1 MELLADAVADEAAD
15 DPEPGRLGVGLDGP
29 ADVGERAAGAHRGDA
44 ELEALAGDLDEAAAL
59 LVDLAD
65 EERGVGVAVDAVEED
80 RDVEVDDVA
89 VDERPVVGD
98 AVADD
103 LVDRGA
109 QRLGEAVV
117 VERARVAAPRRCRP
131 RGRSRRARRW

>member
-1 MELLADAVADEAAD
+1 MPWPTKPRTTPKPAPSAWVWMARPMSEN
-15 DPEPGRLGVGLDGP
+15 GRP
-29 ADVGERAAGAHRGDA
+29 GAHRGDA

-65 EERGVGVAVDAVEED
+65 EERGVGVAVDAVEVD

-89 VDERPVVGD
+89 VDERAVVGD
-98 AVADD
+98 PVADD

-117 VERARVAAPRRCRP
+117 VERARVAAPVDAGL
-131 RGRSRRARRW
+131 RGRWRRARRW